1 MASKWCQLED
11 KGYDPA
17 ALAITLGSEREAR
30 KLQIYGV
37 TQERYI
43 KWAVNRDVDP
53 YTPNPT
59 QLTNWLAFGVTTCN
73 WKANTVNTYYK
84 AIKQLYDDPL
94 VFEKDMDS
102 QAFLSVVKS
111 DQVKELHELDVDL
124 SPIRDFFLTQ
134 DIATLSMQELTV
146 WLCWMLTVVG
156 CLRPDSIHCIALN
169 RPSFKIDAKFV
180 ILPIHRPKETR
191 DGQPISW
198 SLTIKAHTNPRLCP
212 VATFTEY
219 YSWIKDFPCSIP
231 HPKARK
237 EEYTPLIHSTKIGS
251 LTSAVGKD
259 TISHHARSLNHLLP
273 LPEGM
278 TAPRGH
284 ATGSSAA
291 FQAGAP
297 VSNIT
302 AYANWSSSILFDKFY
317 CLGSNTGTNF
327 TTAILCTD

>member
-1 MASKWCQLED
+1 GTKHSRKESALVTEHMASKRCQLED

-30 KLQIYGV
+30 KLQIYGA
-37 TQERYI
+37 TQECYI

-84 AIKQLYDDPL
+84 AIKQLYDDPS

-102 QAFLSVVKS
+102 QAFL
-111 DQVKELHELDVDL
+111 
-124 SPIRDFFLTQ
+124 
-134 DIATLSMQELTV
+134 M
-146 WLCWMLTVVG
+146 VG

-169 RPSFKIDAKFV
+169 WPSFKIDAKFV
-180 ILPIHRPKETR
+180 ILPIHQPKETR

-198 SLTIKAHTNPRLCP
+198 SLTIKAHTNPHLCP

-219 YSWIKDFPCSIP
+219 YSRIKDFPCSIP
-231 HPKARK
+231 HPKACK
-237 EEYTPLIHSTKIGS
+237 EEYMPLIRSTKIGS

-259 TISHHARSLNHLLP
+259 TISRHAQSLNHLLP

-284 ATGSSAA
+284 ATGSSTT

-297 VSNIT
+297 ISDIT
-302 AYANWSSSILFDKFY
+302 AYANWSLSILFDKFY

-327 TTAILCTD
+327 TTAIL

>member
-1 MASKWCQLED
+1 MASKQRQLED

-17 ALAITLGSEREAR
+17 ALAITLGSEREVH
-30 KLQIYGV
+30 KLQIYGA
-37 TQERYI
+37 TQECYI

-84 AIKQLYDDPL
+84 AIKQLYDDPS

-111 DQVKELHELDVDL
+111 NQVKELHELDVDL
-124 SPIRDFFLTQ
+124 SPIQDFFLTQ
-134 DIATLSMQELTV
+134 DIATLSMQELT
-146 WLCWMLTVVG
+146 
-156 CLRPDSIHCIALN
+156 
-169 RPSFKIDAKFV
+169 
-180 ILPIHRPKETR
+180 
-191 DGQPISW
+191 
-198 SLTIKAHTNPRLCP
+198 AHTNPRLCL

-219 YSWIKDFPCSIP
+219 YSQIKDFPCSIP
-231 HPKARK
+231 HPKACK
-237 EEYTPLIHSTKIGS
+237 EEYTPLIRSTKIGS

-259 TISHHARSLNHLLP
+259 TISCHAQSLNHLLP

-278 TAPRGH
+278 TAPHGH
-284 ATGSSAA
+284 TTGSSAA
-291 FQAGAP
+291 FQAGTP
-297 VSNIT
+297 ISDIT

-317 CLGSNTGTNF
+317 HLGSNTGTNF
-327 TTAILCTD
+327 TTAILRAD